1 MKKPK
6 PALNSEGFT
15 LLEAMLAI
23 GILAFIMLWTLQ
35 AMLSAYDI
43 AARNRLRNEGVRLA
57 GEELTDVRNTP
68 YATLLSIAQSQT
80 PPIPPRTEQRRI
92 RNFNANY
99 TITRTVTAVV
109 VGGGESLAC
118 SVLVVVNW
126 FHKGAAYNCTVSTI
140 VADK

>member
-1 MKKPK
+1 MKKLK
-6 PALNSEGFT
+6 SALNSEGFT

-35 AMLSAYDI
+35 AMISAYDI

-80 PPIPPRTEQRRI
+80 PPIPKTEQRRI

-109 VGGGESLAC
+109 VGGESLAC

-126 FHKGAAYNCTVSTI
+126 LHKGTAFNCTVSTI